1 MEHHVKAIGQSLAI
15 VMPALNE
22 EGAIGPQITALHA
35 HFTRSAL
42 PAPRILVVDNGS
54 TDGTAHIARA
64 AGAEVVSAPQRGY
77 GYACLAGI
85 QAAAG
90 ADVVLLLDADGSDD
104 LAGAARV
111 ADIVLRGNADLAV
124 GSRTLGTVAAHALTP
139 QQRAGNAVGALLLR
153 LLYGLRVSDIGP
165 TRAIRRDALL
175 QLDMR
180 EMGYGWSVEMLA
192 KAARAGL
199 RIHELPVDYHARTA
213 GKSKVSGTLRG
224 TLLASQ
230 HILATLLRYQRWH
243 LEEPP
248 VGVALTPAHP
258 RRALFVVVRVPTCG
272 KTKTRLGQGIGHDAA
287 TALYAAFVQD
297 LSIRFTS
304 AAHRDGYDLYWFYT
318 DPAAEGTA
326 ALEHLLPY
334 GSMLQPQI
342 GADLGER
349 LLHGFRTL
357 QARGYDEIA
366 VLGSDSPHIPAA
378 WIHEAFDALAT
389 DDLVLGP
396 ACDGGY
402 YLLALHARP
411 EIDDLF
417 TGITMSTPSV
427 CAETI
432 ARARTLGRTLHLAR
446 MTFDVDEPENLQTL
460 HSALSAAPSA
470 DADPAPATY
479 ALLQHL
485 LTCTGRPEGAT
496 LATAQGGEYGLA

>member
-1 MEHHVKAIGQSLAI
+1 MEHHIKARGQSLAI

-22 EGAIGPQITALHA
+22 EGAIGPQITALRT

-64 AGAEVVSAPQRGY
+64 AGAEVVSEPHRGY

-85 QAAAG
+85 QAAVG

-104 LAGAARV
+104 LAGAVRV
-111 ADIVLRGNADLAV
+111 AESVLHGDADLAV
-124 GSRTLGTVAAHALTP
+124 GSRTLGQVEARALTP

-199 RIHELPVDYHARTA
+199 CIHELPVDYQALTA

-230 HILATLLRYQRWH
+230 HIHATLLRYRRWH
-243 LEEPP
+243 PRK
-248 VGVALTPAHP
+248 TPAGQPRAYP

-272 KTKTRLGQGIGHDAA
+272 MTKTRLGQGIGHDAA

-297 LSIRFTS
+297 LGIRLTR
-304 AAHRDGYDLYWFYT
+304 AARRDGYDLYWFYT
-318 DPAAEGTA
+318 DPATEGIA
-326 ALEHLLPY
+326 ALERLLPP
-334 GSMLQPQI
+334 GSTLLPQI

-427 CAETI
+427 CAETVE
-432 ARARTLGRTLHLAR
+432 RANRLGRTLRLAR
-446 MTFDVDEPENLQTL
+446 KTFDVDEPENLQTL

-470 DADPAPATY
+470 EADPAPATY
-479 ALLQHL
+479 ALLQYL
-485 LTCTGRPEGAT
+485 LASTERPEGAT
-496 LATAQGGEYGLA
+496 LIGAQGGEYGLA